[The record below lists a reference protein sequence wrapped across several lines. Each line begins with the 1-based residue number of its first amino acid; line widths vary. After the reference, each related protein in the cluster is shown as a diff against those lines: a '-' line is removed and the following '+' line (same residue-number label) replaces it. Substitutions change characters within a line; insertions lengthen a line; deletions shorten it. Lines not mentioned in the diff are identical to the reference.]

1 MNPIKII
8 TQNHKI
14 LAEIDDYNSL
24 IFQRKFNT
32 YGEFQLKINKHK
44 NGTEFLELGN
54 LIYLSNNKAG
64 IIKHKEI
71 SVDGGGR
78 GTETVLVKGYTLDHI
93 FSQRITLPPTALD
106 CDVVQGNGETVIK
119 HYIESNIINPLEK
132 ARKVDVLRLAPN
144 LNRGKSIKW
153 ESRYQNL
160 SKELEK
166 ITMGCDLGVR
176 VTIDTHGLKWIVDV
190 YEGRNLSV
198 DQHKNSPVIFS
209 HDFDNIKAQK
219 YIVSSIGHKSTGY
232 IGGKGEGKDRQLEIL
247 GGDNAGINRIE
258 TFVNASGSRDDLIQ
272 KGEQKLKELKQ
283 IKTLEGQVSKTGPF
297 TYERDWDLGDIVT
310 IQNKDWGVT
319 MNARII
325 EVKEVYEASNIG
337 LEVTFGSKVPTLM
350 DKINQHF
357 SQISSEITK

>member
-1 MNPIKII
+1 M
-8 TQNHKI
+8 
-14 LAEIDDYNSL
+14 
-24 IFQRKFNT
+24 
-32 YGEFQLKINKHK
+32 
-44 NGTEFLELGN
+44 
-54 LIYLSNNKAG
+54 
-64 IIKHKEI
+64 
-71 SVDGGGR
+71 
-78 GTETVLVKGYTLDHI
+78 
-93 FSQRITLPPTALD
+93 
-106 CDVVQGNGETVIK
+106 
-119 HYIESNIINPLEK
+119 INPLEK
-132 ARKVDVLRLAPN
+132 ARKVDILRLAPN
-144 LNRGKSIKW
+144 LNRGKNIKW

-166 ITMGCDLGVR
+166 ISMGCDLGIK
-176 VTIDTHGLKWIVDV
+176 VTINTHGLRWIVDV

-198 DQHKNSPVIFS
+198 DQKENPPVIFS

-219 YIVSSIGHKSTGY
+219 YIVSSIGHKNTGY
-232 IGGKGEGKDRQLEIL
+232 IGGKGEGKQLEIV
-247 GGDNAGINRIE
+247 GKDNAGINRIE
-258 TFVNASGSRDDLIQ
+258 AFVNASGSRDDLIQ